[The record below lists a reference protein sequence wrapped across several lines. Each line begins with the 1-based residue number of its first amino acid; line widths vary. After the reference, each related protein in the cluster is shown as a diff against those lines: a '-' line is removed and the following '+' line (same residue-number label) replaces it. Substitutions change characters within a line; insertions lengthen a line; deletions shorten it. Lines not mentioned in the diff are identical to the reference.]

1 MVSQNRSRR
10 TLAFLASL
18 VVVVGLI
25 PNSANA
31 QYAITNLV
39 SNQKGKAKHQD
50 KGLVNA
56 WGMSF
61 FSGGPFWISD
71 YGTGL
76 STFYTGTG
84 AKAGQI
90 TVPSTVTGQVANST
104 KDFVVSQGSNSG
116 P

>member
-1 MVSQNRSRR
+1 MVSFESHGSALPPHQPLPSIFDQRRKIMVPQNWSRR
-10 TLAFLASL
+10 ALAFLAAL
-18 VVVVGLI
+18 VVMVGLI
-25 PNSANA
+25 PNPANA

-90 TVPSTVTGQVANST
+90 
-104 KDFVVSQGSNSG
+104 
-116 P
+116 